1 MDKLDLRPFYL
12 FVRVAE
18 AGSFSKAAAMLS
30 VGQPELSRTIK
41 ELEKRYDVQLLH
53 RNGRGVSLTA
63 AGEQLMSHAQ
73 AMLRNLMQVDH
84 ELSAVR
90 GAPSGNV
97 KIGVPP
103 LFGHVLNF
111 DLIRRMHTEHPK
123 VSLLFMEGFTTD
135 FLEWLAKGSLDMAVI
150 YNPPSI
156 STLLAEHL
164 FDDRLCLVGV
174 PGSLEFQPGSEIAFK
189 TLATL
194 PLVMPPKP
202 HRLRAAVDSAAKEAN
217 VALRIDVEA
226 TGTATILDLVQGRIG
241 YTILPQSLIA
251 EDAGNERL
259 HTWPLADPKITPRL
273 FLVTSMQ
280 RPVTMATKCAIDT
293 VRKIFGARSPQTRL
307 RG

>member
-63 AGEQLMSHAQ
+63 AGEQLMAHAQ
-73 AMLRNLMQVDH
+73 GLLRNLMQVDH

-97 KIGVPP
+97 TIGVPP

-135 FLEWLAKGSLDMAVI
+135 FLEWLAKGSLDMAVM

-164 FDDRLCLVGV
+164 LDDRLCLVGV

-226 TGTATILDLVQGRIG
+226 TGTATILDLVRGRIG

-251 EDAGNERL
+251 EDAGDERL
-259 HTWPLADPKITPRL
+259 HAWPLADPKITPRL

-280 RPVTMATKCAIDT
+280 RPVTMATKCAIDN
-293 VRKIFGARSPQTRL
+293 VRKIFGARSPRHPT
-307 RG
+307 